1 MVFKTDSYQ
10 SVEYAFEKLFQ
21 HIQPC
26 LETVLVPVFES
37 KGCVLSEDIISNNN
51 MPPYSSSHM
60 DGFALKSD
68 DTIHASESNPIT
80 LKISNC
86 NSILGVPPSDVLK
99 SGESYRIQTGG
110 YLPNPTD
117 AVVPIEDVRIIGSDS
132 IEIYSPTK
140 KGSFV
145 YPAGSDIK
153 GGEKVLSKGQ
163 VLRPQEM
170 ALLAFLHIDMVPI
183 FRKPIIAIIP
193 TGSELTDDVEESK
206 KSKTQKIINTNGPI
220 LSCIIEE
227 MGGIPLNFAVTPDKK
242 DVLEE
247 NIKMAII
254 KSDIIITLGG
264 SSVGEYDIVET
275 TINSFGNP
283 GVLVHGVKLDRGRVS
298 GLGVIYGKPIFI
310 LPGPIQG
317 ALNAFIVFVRPLV
330 RMFSG
335 QAKKSDAKIVA
346 TITENWRA
354 RKKFFNFTKILY
366 VNVTRDEDRFL
377 AKPIIGETQSMS
389 LLTKSNGYVI
399 ILETVTSINAG
410 EKIEVNLMPG
420 FSYIKDSWIC

>member
-10 SVEYAFEKLFQ
+10 SVECAFEKLCQ
-21 HIQPC
+21 HIKPC
-26 LETVLVPVFES
+26 LETALVPVFES
-37 KGCVLSEDIISNNN
+37 KGCVLREDIISNSNI
-51 MPPYSSSHM
+51 PPYPSSHM
-60 DGFALKSD
+60 DGFALRSD
-68 DTIHASESNPIT
+68 DTIHASDSNPIK
-80 LKISNC
+80 LKISKC
-86 NSILGVPPSDVLK
+86 KSVLGIPPSDVLK

-117 AVVPIEDVRIIGSDS
+117 AVVPIENVKIVGSDS
-132 IEIYSPTK
+132 MEIYSPAK

-153 GGEKVLSKGQ
+153 EGEKVLTKGR
-163 VLRPQEM
+163 VLRAQEM
-170 ALLAFLHIDMVPI
+170 ALLAFLNIGMVPI

-193 TGSELTDDVEESK
+193 TGTELTDDVEENK

-227 MGGIPLNFAVTPDKK
+227 TGGLPLNFAVTPDKM
-242 DVLEE
+242 DVLEK
-247 NIKMAII
+247 NVKMALI
-254 KSDIIITLGG
+254 KSDIVITLGG
-264 SSVGEYDIVET
+264 SSVGEHDIVET
-275 TINSFGNP
+275 TINSLGTP

-298 GLGVIYGKPIFI
+298 GLGVINGKPIFI

-330 RMFSG
+330 RKFSG
-335 QAKKSDAKIVA
+335 LSQISEVKIVA
-346 TITENWRA
+346 TITENWQA

-366 VNVTRDEDRFL
+366 VNVSGDEDGFL

-399 ILETVTSINAG
+399 IPERVTSINAG
-410 EKIEVNLMPG
+410 EKIEVNLLPG
-420 FSYIKDSWIC
+420 FSYIGDSWIC